1 MVRTSFLLSFKAWVC
16 YGCSTSARATIR
28 RVVSGTVVEPT
39 KRSARA
45 TALAALV
52 AGTFF
57 MELLDGTI
65 VATAAPAMGRD
76 LAVGSAAIGVA
87 ITAYMV
93 TLAVVIPVS
102 GWLTDRIGSR
112 TVFVAAIATFT
123 VASALCAASG
133 SLGELTGWR
142 VLQGVGGAFMVPVG
156 RLVVLRSAGRANLVT
171 AIAILTWPALAAPIV
186 APFLGGLLVD
196 TLSWHWIFL
205 INIPLGVIALVAA
218 LLLVPQERAAE
229 RTPFDWLGSVLAWVG
244 LGSLVVMASLL
255 SLDSVPVAAV
265 VVAGVLGALA
275 CTLGLIHLRRTDHP
289 ILDLASFRLET
300 FRVAHAGGSLFRLA
314 VNAVPFVL
322 PLLFQDVWGRSAV
335 QAGAAVLWVFVG
347 NLGIKPATTPFLR
360 MFGYRSVIIAA
371 SGLATVTV
379 LLMAFVTAQTPYWLL
394 AALLVVSGAAR
405 SVGFTAYNTM
415 AFADVEPP
423 EMTRA
428 NTLSSTVQQV
438 AAGFGVAVAAVV
450 LRAAAPLGGQGSSV
464 PYDVTFAVI
473 AVMLAVACLEG
484 VLLSPS
490 AGEGV
495 RPVRRRARGFAAEDA
510 APDAG

>member
-1 MVRTSFLLSFKAWVC
+1 MSGV
-16 YGCSTSARATIR
+16 GEQPR
-28 RVVSGTVVEPT
+28 RS
-39 KRSARA
+39 SRA
-45 TALAALV
+45 TALAVLV

-76 LAVGSAAIGVA
+76 LGVDSAAIGVA

-112 TVFVAAIATFT
+112 TVFVAAIVTFT
-123 VASALCAASG
+123 VASALCAASV

-142 VLQGVGGAFMVPVG
+142 VLQGIGGAFMVPVG

-205 INIPLGVIALVAA
+205 INIPLGVIAVVAA
-218 LLLVPQERAAE
+218 LLLVPQERAAD
-229 RTPFDWLGSVLAWVG
+229 RIPFDWLGSVYAWIG

-255 SLDSVPVAAV
+255 SLDTVPVTAAV
-265 VVAGVLGALA
+265 VAGILGALA
-275 CTLGLIHLRRTDHP
+275 CWLGIRHLRRADHP
-289 ILDLASFRLET
+289 ILDLDAFRLET

-360 MFGYRSVIIAA
+360 MFGYRSVIIAS
-371 SGLATVTV
+371 SGLATLTV
-379 LLMAFVTAQTPYWLL
+379 VLMAFLTPATPYVVL

-405 SVGFTAYNTM
+405 SVGFTAYNTL
-415 AFADVEPP
+415 AFADVESAD
-423 EMTRA
+423 MTRA

-450 LRAAAPLGGQGSSV
+450 LRAAAPLGGPRSST
-464 PYDVTFAVI
+464 PYDVTFAVV
-473 AVMLAVACLEG
+473 AVLLAVACLEG
-484 VLLSPS
+484 ILLSPS
-490 AGEGV
+490 AGAGV
-495 RPVRRRARGFAAEDA
+495 RPARRGARSVAGQQADA
-510 APDAG
+510 AG

>member
-1 MVRTSFLLSFKAWVC
+1 MSGVVQQP
-16 YGCSTSARATIR
+16 R
-28 RVVSGTVVEPT
+28 RGG
-39 KRSARA
+39 RA
-45 TALAALV
+45 TALAVLV

-76 LAVGSAAIGVA
+76 LGVDSAAIGVA

-112 TVFVAAIATFT
+112 TVFVAAIAIFT
-123 VASALCAASG
+123 VASALCAASV

-205 INIPLGVIALVAA
+205 INIPLGLIAVAAA
-218 LLLVPQERAAE
+218 LLLVPQERAAQ
-229 RTPFDWLGSVLAWVG
+229 RIPFDWLGSVLAWVG

-255 SLDSVPVAAV
+255 SLDSVPVMAAV
-265 VVAGVLGALA
+265 VAGILGALA
-275 CTLGLIHLRRTDHP
+275 CWLGILHLRRADHP
-289 ILDLASFRLET
+289 ILDLDSFRLET
-300 FRVAHAGGSLFRLA
+300 FRVAHTGGSLFRLA

-335 QAGAAVLWVFVG
+335 QAGASVLWVFVG

-360 MFGYRSVIIAA
+360 MFGYRSVIIAS
-371 SGLATVTV
+371 SGIATVTV
-379 LLMAFVTAQTPYWLL
+379 ALMAFLTPQTPYVVL
-394 AALLVVSGAAR
+394 AVLLVVSGAAR

-415 AFADVEPP
+415 AFADVESAD
-423 EMTRA
+423 MTRA

-450 LRAAAPLGGQGSSV
+450 LRAATPLGGPRSSI
-464 PYDVTFAVI
+464 PYNVTFAVV
-473 AVMLAVACLEG
+473 AVLLAVACLEG
-484 VLLSPS
+484 VLLSAS
-490 AGEGV
+490 AGEAV
-495 RPVRRRARGFAAEDA
+495 RPARKRGRGGLHDPADA
-510 APDAG
+510 D

>member
-1 MVRTSFLLSFKAWVC
+1 MSGRVRQPRTD
-16 YGCSTSARATIR
+16 RQAT
-28 RVVSGTVVEPT
+28 T
-39 KRSARA
+39 
-45 TALAALV
+45 LAVLV

-76 LAVGSAAIGVA
+76 LGVGSAAIGVA

-102 GWLTDRIGSR
+102 GWVTDRIGSR
-112 TVFVAAIATFT
+112 TVFVAAIAVFT
-123 VASALCAASG
+123 LASALCAASV

-142 VLQGVGGAFMVPVG
+142 VLQGIGGAFMVPVG

-186 APFLGGLLVD
+186 APFLGGLIVD
-196 TLSWHWIFL
+196 SLSWHWIFL
-205 INIPLGVIALVAA
+205 INIPLGLVALVAA
-218 LLLVPQERAAE
+218 FLLVPQERAAE
-229 RTPFDWLGSVLAWVG
+229 RIPFDWMGSVFAWVG

-255 SLDSVPVAAV
+255 SLVNVPVVAAV
-265 VVAGVLGALA
+265 VAGIAGALA
-275 CTLGLIHLRRTDHP
+275 CGLGIWHLRRADHP
-289 ILDLASFRLET
+289 ILDLDSFRLET
-300 FRVAHAGGSLFRLA
+300 FRVSHAGGSLFRLA

-335 QAGAAVLWVFVG
+335 QAGASVLWVFVG
-347 NLGIKPATTPFLR
+347 NLGIKPTTTPLLR
-360 MFGYRSVIIAA
+360 MFGYRSVIIA
-371 SGLATVTV
+371 STGLATVTV
-379 LLMAFVTAQTPYWLL
+379 VLMAFLTPQTPYGLL
-394 AALLVVSGAAR
+394 AVLLVISGAAR

-415 AFADVEPP
+415 AFADVEPVD
-423 EMTRA
+423 MTRA

-450 LRAAAPLGGQGSSV
+450 LRAAAPFGGPGSST
-464 PYDVTFAVI
+464 PYTVTFAVI

-484 VLLSPS
+484 IILSPS

-495 RPVRRRARGFAAEDA
+495 RPARKRNRTRAHDVTDA
-510 APDAG
+510 D